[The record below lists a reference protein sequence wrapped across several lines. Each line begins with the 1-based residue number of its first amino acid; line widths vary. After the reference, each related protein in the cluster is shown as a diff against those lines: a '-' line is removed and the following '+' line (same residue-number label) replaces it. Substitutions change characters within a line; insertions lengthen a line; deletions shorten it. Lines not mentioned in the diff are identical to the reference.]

1 MLTPLLILILGLTPS
16 LFSLWVIRRSDARTQ
31 ARLQLALNLLT
42 TRGNFSAFRAM
53 PDLHYMEGV
62 GLMIGDL
69 TCQFNARSSHIR
81 CAINPSGPCAGCSH
95 YAPKEFDDQP

>member
-16 LFSLWVIRRSDARTQ
+16 LFSLWVMRRSDARTQ
-31 ARLQLALNLLT
+31 ARLQRALNSLT
-42 TRGNFSAFRAM
+42 NRGNFSAFRAA
-53 PDLHYMEGV
+53 PDLHYIQGI